1 MADRI
6 PTVLQVTTVTAK
18 DVENRVPSAVALVDE
33 GGNPVALGGSAPAA
47 GSVTNAMLAGG
58 ITKDK
63 LANGVIPVAAT
74 TTAGGTVRMAAATAT
89 VTAADP
95 VAAAGAAPTKAEFD
109 AVVTLAKELK
119 AKLNSVIS
127 AARAAGQ
134 AASE

>member
-33 GGNPVALGGSAPAA
+33 SGSPVTLGGTPAA
-47 GSVTNAMLAGG
+47 GSVTNDMLAGG
-58 ITKDK
+58 IAKDK
-63 LANGVIPVAAT
+63 LAPGVIPGAAT
-74 TTAGGTVRMAAATAT
+74 ATAAGTVRMATATAT
-89 VTAADP
+89 VTAEDP
-95 VAAAGAAPTKAEFD
+95 SAAAGTTPTKAEFD

-119 AKLNSVIS
+119 AALNSVIA

-134 AASE
+134 AASN